1 MKNRK
6 CRILCLLLIMLLLT
20 SCAKEEVTPP
30 ITTVTLTADKT
41 DILLEDTTD
50 TLVTYTVK
58 TPADCIY
65 ISIGRLVLRGDFYS
79 DWYYNGLDYVN
90 AKMEEDPDYYTI
102 AMDEV
107 GFDKNSSEVVVTEIA
122 GGLEWVLSLDFG
134 HIGLYT
140 VKLRA
145 VMVDGREQSAAVDVN
160 IHYNELDIF
169 TLGTCAAW
177 EAYILRNTTEPFVF
191 VTDLANCGYDYMG
204 MDLNMWGHLSIL
216 SGECSIFC
224 LPWLESEKAAYKE
237 RTGITMPNPWEAW
250 LKYNSPVYGETALI
264 RPYNNNLSMVCLGST
279 VSPLPGYTLPTNRY
293 MVIYSIEA
301 EGTPAVNY
309 EKPAA
314 EFIFD
319 SCRAA
324 VCYRGGVRPNETLFP
339 KAAFLYD
346 RGLEVLSSI
355 LTEGMGDYEKVKAI
369 HDWMLTDGKTHS
381 QSGEFK
387 SLSKA
392 EQESALKCSYGFMKG
407 YGGDCMGWSDTFR
420 MLCGMAGVRCSAV
433 SCYSGKGG
441 AVDKID
447 IYDHSFNVAVLD
459 GEVYYFD
466 VYWDG
471 AGAGYNNPPYT
482 YFAMTS
488 AEAGKNHKWLS
499 PEAWGP
505 PEATS
510 TRYATDA
517 TTGQL
522 VNKQ

>member
-177 EAYILRNTTEPFVF
+177 EAYILRNITEPIVF
-191 VTDLANCGYDYMG
+191 LTDLANCGSDNMG
-204 MDLNMWGHLSIL
+204 M
-216 SGECSIFC
+216 
-224 LPWLESEKAAYKE
+224 
-237 RTGITMPNPWEAW
+237 
-250 LKYNSPVYGETALI
+250 
-264 RPYNNNLSMVCLGST
+264 
-279 VSPLPGYTLPTNRY
+279 
-293 MVIYSIEA
+293 
-301 EGTPAVNY
+301 
-309 EKPAA
+309 
-314 EFIFD
+314 
-319 SCRAA
+319 
-324 VCYRGGVRPNETLFP
+324 
-339 KAAFLYD
+339 
-346 RGLEVLSSI
+346 
-355 LTEGMGDYEKVKAI
+355 
-369 HDWMLTDGKTHS
+369 
-381 QSGEFK
+381 
-387 SLSKA
+387 
-392 EQESALKCSYGFMKG
+392 
-407 YGGDCMGWSDTFR
+407 
-420 MLCGMAGVRCSAV
+420 
-433 SCYSGKGG
+433 
-441 AVDKID
+441 
-447 IYDHSFNVAVLD
+447 
-459 GEVYYFD
+459 
-466 VYWDG
+466 
-471 AGAGYNNPPYT
+471 
-482 YFAMTS
+482 
-488 AEAGKNHKWLS
+488 
-499 PEAWGP
+499 
-505 PEATS
+505 
-510 TRYATDA
+510 
-517 TTGQL
+517 
-522 VNKQ
+522 